1 MRCES
6 AEAFWA
12 VRCRG
17 LMSPPHQGDSLRLED
32 PEPSSL
38 RSLQV
43 FEDPESAE
51 AALYAPRASAD
62 SHLAPHQAL
71 SEVFSIYDFG

>member
-12 VRCRG
+12 VRFRE
-17 LMSPPHQGDSLRLED
+17 LLSPPHQGDSLRLED

-43 FEDPESAE
+43 LSRPRVRRSYPRR
-51 AALYAPRASAD
+51 AACFRGLTPGPPY
-62 SHLAPHQAL
+62 QA
-71 SEVFSIYDFG
+71 V